1 VSVDYSALPT
11 RTDGFD
17 FEPST
22 AALVTIMFLPL
33 TDDCPPSL
41 AVPTSIDCLAVERR
55 TAALVAM
62 MLSILTLNLL
72 S

>member
-1 VSVDYSALPT
+1 
-11 RTDGFD
+11 
-17 FEPST
+17 
-22 AALVTIMFLPL
+22 MFLPL